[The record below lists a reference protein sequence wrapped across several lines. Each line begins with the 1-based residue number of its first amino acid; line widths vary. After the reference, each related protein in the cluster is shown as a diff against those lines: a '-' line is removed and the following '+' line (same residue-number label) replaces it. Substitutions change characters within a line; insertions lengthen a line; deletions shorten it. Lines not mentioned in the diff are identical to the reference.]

1 MGGIFVKKIISL
13 LLILCFMW
21 FMIVPSVYSADN
33 LSDDLIEDMED
44 DEEDEENK
52 EDTVVDDS
60 DDEIAEPTDDSH
72 IQDSEYDEI
81 FAEDKED
88 NSQKLSVPD
97 GITVILDGEIV
108 VFDVAQPALVN
119 NRTMVPMRKI
129 FEALGA
135 TVTWDNTTQTA
146 KAQKGD
152 MTVEITI
159 GNNIMYSNGN
169 AIEIDSPALLMRSR
183 TYVPVRFVSN
193 ALGVKVEWDNVKKI
207 VYLIS

>member
-1 MGGIFVKKIISL
+1 MKKILALFLVI
-13 LLILCFMW
+13 CFLY
-21 FMIVPSVYSADN
+21 IPVTYAADSV
-33 LSDDLIEDMED
+33 SDELIEYSDIMDEED
-44 DEEDEENK
+44 DEEIEEEIEV
-52 EDTVVDDS
+52 EDDIS
-60 DDEIAEPTDDSH
+60 EPTDDSH
-72 IQDSEYDEI
+72 IQDTEYDEI
-81 FAEDKED
+81 YSADDESD
-88 NSQKLSVPD
+88 SQKLSVPD

-108 VFDVAQPALVN
+108 VFDIAQPALVN